1 MDQPTQW
8 VQPTQYEEHPFAQYV
23 RILGKGK
30 NGTRPFTE
38 QEAYDSFRMIL
49 AGQVEPVQLGAY
61 MMLMRVKEETREEL
75 VGFIRAVRESI
86 TLPADAPAVD
96 LDWSSYAGKRRVL
109 PWYLLATLLLA
120 QNGIRTFM
128 HGASGHTIGRIYTK
142 DVLKAL
148 GIAPCTSLQEAC
160 TRLEQDYFAYLD
172 LQYLSP
178 RLHEI
183 VELRPLMGLRSPVH
197 TVARSI
203 NPFRAPYVMQ
213 GIFHP
218 GYRPVHQ
225 EAALLLGEANVAVI
239 KGEGGEIERNPDI
252 PCLVQRVRNGVL
264 EEEEWPAMFPRRHTR
279 NDELDISRLVRLWRG
294 DSEEEYGEAA
304 IIGTAAIALHL
315 MQKAPTPEA
324 ALELAR
330 HYWQSRNR
338 NHLRAAA

>member
-1 MDQPTQW
+1 M

-38 QEAYDSFRMIL
+38 EEAFESMRMVL

-75 VGFIRAVRESI
+75 VGFVRAVRDAI
-86 TLPADAPAVD
+86 PIPADAPAVD

-120 QNGIRTFM
+120 QNGITTFM
-128 HGASGHTIGRIYTK
+128 HGASGHTAGRIYTR

-148 GIAPCTSLQEAC
+148 GIAPCTSIDEAC
-160 TRLEQDYFAYLD
+160 TRLATEHFAYLD
-172 LQYLSP
+172 IEHLCP
-178 RLHEI
+178 RLYEI
-183 VELRPLMGLRSPVH
+183 IELRPLMGLRSPVH
-197 TVARSI
+197 TVARST
-203 NPFRAPYVMQ
+203 NPFSAPYVMQ

-225 EAALLLGEANVAVI
+225 EAAMLLGEANVAVI
-239 KGEGGEIERNPDI
+239 KGEGGEIERNPDS
-252 PCLVQRVRNGVL
+252 PCLVQRVRHGVL
-264 EEEEWPAMFPRRHTR
+264 EEEEWPAMFARRHTR
-279 NDELDISRLVRLWRG
+279 EDHLDVGRLTRFWRG
-294 DSEEEYGEAA
+294 ETEEEYGEAA
-304 IIGTAAIALHL
+304 VVGTAAIALHL

-324 ALELAR
+324 ATALAR
-330 HYWQSRNR
+330 ELWQARNR
-338 NHLRAAA
+338 DRLQAAA